1 MKNKFLDQVLLAR
14 EGGES
19 GHRGALA
26 SEMFSSRARWC
37 AYGCLVI
44 KLCFIHSH
52 AYLIKN

>member
-26 SEMFSSRARWC
+26 SKMFSSRARWC

-44 KLCFIHSH
+44 KLCNIHSH